1 LISQSHYQSMSFLTK
16 PPPSEQFELSPIKAM
31 ELAASRIPDVISLAQ
46 GIPSFRTPARVI
58 RFAQEKIAAGLCD
71 KYSLTTGLTELREEI
86 ALALDA
92 DGLSYD
98 PEREI
103 LVTAGSIQGI
113 TATILAFTSP
123 GDEVLLPSP
132 SYASYLGAV
141 SIAGCIPRYVEL
153 DEENNFDF
161 NLEKFK
167 QGITKKTKLLLYCSP
182 NNPTGT
188 LFSKEKTEELVRIC
202 QQHNLT
208 ILIDEVYKDFYYVDE
223 PHFSATQIPEARGRV
238 IRACS
243 FSKAYAMTG
252 WRVGF
257 VHADKDRISRIVK
270 FHDAMVTCAPVP
282 SQYAAIGAL
291 RFGADFLEEFRLEFK
306 KRRDYCITRL
316 DDLSQVMDYQIPKAT
331 YFVFPRIKDIVKYAD
346 DSHRLAYDIL
356 DKAKVAT
363 VPGLAFGP
371 SGESHLRINFGR
383 EMEDL
388 EEGFDRLGDYFHQR
402 SPRQR
407 SRKTFPEKG
416 VLHAHRDQ
424 AGSSL
429 LGKGVRLLL
438 SYACR
443 YYLKR
448 NSVQVIGITGI
459 KGKTTIKRTLV
470 DLLGTCN
477 NTRGTLLSYNTEVG
491 LPLSILSLKN
501 PKTLSEKLLFPLSLA
516 RQAIWRKETAD
527 ILILEYGIRSLND
540 AQTLLHIAVPDWLIV
555 SGVEAD
561 PHLDYKAIIEGI
573 NHIATCLPP
582 EKVLWIGDD
591 PFVSTMAN
599 AQQAPHIIRDNQLSG
614 GLLHTSRNNYS
625 CTRETVGTCAARALI
640 SSVIMAELLNTQTE
654 TISEFL
660 QS

>member
-1 LISQSHYQSMSFLTK
+1 MSFLPK

-31 ELAASRIPDVISLAQ
+31 ELAASRMPDVISLAQ

-86 ALALDA
+86 ALSLEA
-92 DGLSYD
+92 DGVSYD

-103 LVTAGSIQGI
+103 LVTAGSIEGI
-113 TATILAFTSP
+113 TATLLAFTSP

-141 SIAGCIPRYVEL
+141 SIAGCVPRYIEL

-161 NLEKFK
+161 DVKKFA

-188 LFSKEKTEELVRIC
+188 LFSKEKTKELVRIC

-223 PHFSATQIPEARGRV
+223 PHFSATQIPEARDRI

-257 VHADKDRISRIVK
+257 VHGDKDRISRIVK
-270 FHDAMVTCAPVP
+270 YHDAMVTCAPVP

-291 RFGADFLEEFRLEFK
+291 RYGASFLEEFKLEFK
-306 KRRDYCITRL
+306 KRRNYCITRL
-316 DDLSQVMDYQIPKAT
+316 DDLSQVMDYQVPKAT

-356 DKAKVAT
+356 DKVKVAT
-363 VPGLAFGP
+363 VPGVAFGP

-388 EEGFDRLGDYFHQR
+388 KEGFDRLEDYFHQR
-402 SPRQR
+402 QPKKRP
-407 SRKTFPEKG
+407 RKTVPPEG
-416 VLHAHRDQ
+416 ASRALRAQ
-424 AGSSL
+424 TGSSL
-429 LGKGVRLLL
+429 LGKGLRLLL
-438 SYACR
+438 SHACR
-443 YYLKR
+443 HYLKR
-448 NSVQVIGITGI
+448 NSVLIIGITGI

-470 DLLGTCN
+470 ELLGTCKH
-477 NTRGTLLSYNTEVG
+477 TRGTLLSYNTEVG
-491 LPLSILSLKN
+491 LPLSILRLKN
-501 PKTLSEKLLFPLSLA
+501 PKTLSAKLLFPMSLA
-516 RQAIWRKETAD
+516 RQALWSKETAE

-540 AQTLLHIAVPDWLIV
+540 AETLLNIAVPDWLIV

-561 PHLDYKAIIEGI
+561 PHLDYNAIRDGI
-573 NHIATCLPP
+573 NHIAACLPP
-582 EKVLWIGDD
+582 EKLLWTGDD
-591 PFVSTMAN
+591 PLVSAMAS
-599 AQQAPHIIRDNQLSG
+599 AQQTAPHVIHDSQLSG
-614 GLLHTSRNNYS
+614 GLLHTSHNSYS
-625 CTRETVGTCAARALI
+625 CTRETVGTSAARALI
-640 SSVIMAELLNTQTE
+640 TSVIIAELLNTPTE
-654 TISEFL
+654 TINHFL

>member
-1 LISQSHYQSMSFLTK
+1 
-16 PPPSEQFELSPIKAM
+16 M
-31 ELAASRIPDVISLAQ
+31 ELAASRVPDVVSLAQ

-86 ALALDA
+86 ALALEA
-92 DGLSYD
+92 EGLSYD

-103 LVTAGSIQGI
+103 LVTAGSIEGI
-113 TATILAFTSP
+113 TATLLAFTSP

-132 SYASYLGAV
+132 SYASYLGAI
-141 SIAGCIPRYVEL
+141 SIAGCVPRYVEL

-161 NLEKFK
+161 HVEKIE

-188 LFSKEKTEELVRIC
+188 LFSKEKTRELVRIC
-202 QQHNLT
+202 LQHNLT

-223 PHFSATQIPEARGRV
+223 PHFSATQIPEARELI

-257 VHADKDRISRIVK
+257 VHGDKHRISRIVK

-291 RFGADFLEEFRLEFK
+291 RYGADFLEEFRLEFK
-306 KRRDYCITRL
+306 KRRNYCITRL
-316 DDLSQVMDYQIPKAT
+316 DELSQIMDYQIPKAT

-356 DKAKVAT
+356 DKVKVAT
-363 VPGLAFGP
+363 VPGVAFGP

-388 EEGFDRLGDYFHQR
+388 EEGFDRLEDYFYQR
-402 SPRQR
+402 QPRQR
-407 SRKTFPEKG
+407 LRKTVPAKG
-416 VLHAHRDQ
+416 ASPAHRDRTEF
-424 AGSSL
+424 SI

-438 SYACR
+438 SHACR
-443 YYLKR
+443 HYLKR
-448 NSVQVIGITGI
+448 NSVLVVGITGI
-459 KGKTTIKRTLV
+459 KGKTMIKRILV
-470 DLLGTCN
+470 ELLGTCN
-477 NTRGTLLSYNTEVG
+477 RTRGTLLSYNTEVG
-491 LPLSILSLKN
+491 LPLSILRLKN
-501 PKTLSEKLLFPLSLA
+501 PKTLSAKLFFPLSLA
-516 RQAIWRKETAD
+516 RQAIWSKEPAE
-527 ILILEYGIRSLND
+527 ILILEYGIRSLKD
-540 AQTLLHIAVPDWLIV
+540 AETLLNIAVPDWLIV

-561 PHLDYKAIIEGI
+561 PYLDYNAISEGI
-573 NHIATCLPP
+573 NHIAACLPP
-582 EKVLWIGDD
+582 EKLLWIGDD
-591 PFVSTMAN
+591 PLISSMACV
-599 AQQAPHIIRDNQLSG
+599 QQAPHVIRDSQLSG
-614 GLLHTSRNNYS
+614 NLLHTSRNRYS
-625 CTRETVGTCAARALI
+625 CTREIVGTGAARALI
-640 SSVIMAELLNTQTE
+640 TSVIMAELLNTPTE
-654 TISEFL
+654 TISHFL

>member
-1 LISQSHYQSMSFLTK
+1 MSFLPK
-16 PPPSEQFELSPIKAM
+16 PSPSEQFELSPIKAM
-31 ELAASRIPDVISLAQ
+31 ELAASHVPDVVSLAQ

-58 RFAQEKIAAGLCD
+58 RYAQEKIAAGLCD

-86 ALALDA
+86 ALALEA

-98 PEREI
+98 PEHEI
-103 LVTAGSIQGI
+103 LVTAGSIEGI
-113 TATILAFTSP
+113 TATLLAFTSP

-141 SIAGCIPRYVEL
+141 SIAGCVPRYVEL

-161 NLEKFK
+161 HVDKIE
-167 QGITKKTKLLLYCSP
+167 QAITKKTTMLLYCSP

-188 LFSKEKTEELVRIC
+188 LFSREKTEELVRIC
-202 QQHNLT
+202 QKHNLT

-223 PHFSATQIPEARGRV
+223 PHFSATQIPEARDRI

-257 VHADKDRISRIVK
+257 VHGDKNRINRIVK

-291 RFGADFLEEFRLEFK
+291 RYGADFLEEFRLEFK
-306 KRRDYCITRL
+306 KRRNYCITRL
-316 DDLSQVMDYQIPKAT
+316 DELSQVMDYQIPKAT
-331 YFVFPRIKDIVKYAD
+331 YFVFPRLKDIVKYAD

-356 DKAKVAT
+356 DKVKVAT
-363 VPGLAFGP
+363 VPGVAFGP

-388 EEGFDRLGDYFHQR
+388 EEGFDRLEDYFYKRQ
-402 SPRQR
+402 PRQR
-407 SRKTFPEKG
+407 PCKTVPAQG
-416 VLHAHRDQ
+416 TSPVRRDR

-448 NSVQVIGITGI
+448 NSVLVIGITGI
-459 KGKTTIKRTLV
+459 KGKTMMKRTLV
-470 DLLGTCN
+470 ELLGICN
-477 NTRGTLLSYNTEVG
+477 HTRGTQLSYNTEVG
-491 LPLSILSLKN
+491 LPLSILRLKN
-501 PKTLSEKLLFPLSLA
+501 PKTLSEKLLFPFSLA
-516 RQAIWRKETAD
+516 RQAIWSKETAEM
-527 ILILEYGIRSLND
+527 LILEYGIRSLKD
-540 AQTLLHIAVPDWLIV
+540 AETLLDIAVPDWLIV

-561 PHLDYKAIIEGI
+561 PHLDYNAICEGI
-573 NHIATCLPP
+573 NHIATCMPP
-582 EKVLWIGDD
+582 EKLLWVGDD
-591 PFVSTMAN
+591 PFVSNMAST
-599 AQQAPHIIRDNQLSG
+599 QPAPHIIRDSQLSS
-614 GLLHTSRNNYS
+614 GLLHTSLNRYS
-625 CTRETVGTCAARALI
+625 CTRETVGTSAARALI
-640 SSVIMAELLNTQTE
+640 TSVSMAELLNTPTE
-654 TISEFL
+654 SIKHFL